1 MTEATQATQA
11 TGQWSYWRALRS
23 GRLGALLFGNLVSGV
38 GNGMILTALPLLTLQ
53 IRGHIP
59 AGLAIA
65 AAQASP
71 YVLACALA
79 LILGLTRLRLPPRV
93 VVIAD
98 SWLRAGMFI
107 LLGVLAVTGTLTFW
121 MLVAGLLLGS
131 VFQVAA
137 VSGRR
142 LLATG
147 MTEPAA
153 LFAVNGLLG
162 TSTSLATYV
171 IGPVVGGV
179 VAVAASPGAALIAD
193 GLTFVVMLAAVYF
206 AAPAR
211 PGRASDGAQSASPD
225 RAGDRAES
233 ASGWRIL
240 RRERAPAR
248 LFVVVFCFNLFY
260 MPVEVALPLLVRG
273 PWHGNGADLGLI
285 WAGFGAGAVIG
296 AIATALLRNVPRQPV
311 LVAIIAGW
319 GAVTILLALCPAV
332 IFAVAAFFLGGLI
345 YAPFTPVA
353 YTYVQSLLTP
363 DEQQPVVTLWSAGSL
378 LAGPLGLAVAGPLV
392 SGVGP
397 RAGLIVSALL
407 TVALTPFAGIGL
419 RRARHPAS

>member
-1 MTEATQATQA
+1 MHAVSEATEETR
-11 TGQWSYWRALRS
+11 QWSYWRALRS

-38 GNGMILTALPLLTLQ
+38 GNGMILAALPLLTLQ
-53 IRGHIP
+53 IRGRIP

-79 LILGLTRLRLPPRV
+79 LILGLTRLRIPPRA

-137 VSGRR
+137 ISGRR

-147 MTEPAA
+147 MTEPAG

-179 VAVAASPGAALIAD
+179 IAVAASPGAALIAD

-206 AAPAR
+206 ASPAR
-211 PGRASDGAQSASPD
+211 TSPARD
-225 RAGDRAES
+225 RAGS
-233 ASGWRIL
+233 VSGWHIL
-240 RRERAPAR
+240 RRHPAAAR

-273 PWHGNGADLGLI
+273 PWHGNGAGLGLI

-296 AIATALLRNVPRQPV
+296 AVGTALLRNARRQPV
-311 LVAIIAGW
+311 LVAIIAAWAG
-319 GAVTILLALCPAV
+319 VTILLALCPTV
-332 IFAVAAFFLGGLI
+332 TLAVAVFFLGGLV

-353 YTYVQSLLTP
+353 YTFVQSLLTP
-363 DEQQPVVTLWSAGSL
+363 GEQQPVVTLWSAGAL
-378 LAGPLGLAVAGPLV
+378 LAGPLGLGIAGPLV
-392 SGVGP
+392 SGVGA
-397 RAGLIVSALL
+397 RGGLVVSALL
-407 TVALTPFAGIGL
+407 TVALTPFASIGL
-419 RRARHPAS
+419 RQARH

>member
-1 MTEATQATQA
+1 MRAVSEPTEQTR
-11 TGQWSYWRALRS
+11 QWSYWRALRS

-38 GNGMILTALPLLTLQ
+38 GNGMILAALPLLTLQ
-53 IRGHIP
+53 IRGRIP

-79 LILGLTRLRLPPRV
+79 LILGLTRLRIPPRA

-121 MLVAGLLLGS
+121 ILVAGLLLGS

-137 VSGRR
+137 ISGRR

-179 VAVAASPGAALIAD
+179 IAVAASPGVALIAD

-206 AAPAR
+206 ASPAR
-211 PGRASDGAQSASPD
+211 ASPARD
-225 RAGDRAES
+225 RTGS
-233 ASGWRIL
+233 ASGWHIL
-240 RRERAPAR
+240 RRHPAAAR

-273 PWHGNGADLGLI
+273 PWHGNGAGLGLI

-296 AIATALLRNVPRQPV
+296 AVGTALLRNARRQPV
-311 LVAIIAGW
+311 LVAIIAAW
-319 GAVTILLALCPAV
+319 AAVTVLLALCPTV
-332 IFAVAAFFLGGLI
+332 TLAVAVFFLGGLV

-353 YTYVQSLLTP
+353 YTFVQSLLTP
-363 DEQQPVVTLWSAGSL
+363 DEQQPVVTLWSAGAL
-378 LAGPLGLAVAGPLV
+378 LAGPLGLGIAGPLV
-392 SGVGP
+392 SGIGA
-397 RAGLIVSALL
+397 RGGLIVSALL
-407 TVALTPFAGIGL
+407 TVGLTPFASIGL
-419 RRARHPAS
+419 RQAKPPDPLA

>member
-1 MTEATQATQA
+1 MRAVTEATEA

-38 GNGMILTALPLLTLQ
+38 GNGMIITALPLLTLQ
-53 IRGHIP
+53 IRGRIP

-65 AAQASP
+65 SAQASP

-79 LILGLTRLRLPPRV
+79 LILGLTRLRIPPRV

-107 LLGVLAVTGTLTFW
+107 LLGVLAVTGTLRFW

-137 VSGRR
+137 ISGRR

-206 AAPAR
+206 AAPV
-211 PGRASDGAQSASPD
+211 SASHARD
-225 RAGDRAES
+225 RAGT

-285 WAGFGAGAVIG
+285 WAGFGAGAVVG
-296 AIATALLRNVPRQPV
+296 AVATALLRNVPRQPV
-311 LVAIIAGW
+311 LVAIIAAW

-332 IFAVAAFFLGGLI
+332 IFAVAVFFLGGLV

-353 YTYVQSLLTP
+353 YTFVQSFLTP

-397 RAGLIVSALL
+397 RAGLVVSALL

-419 RRARHPAS
+419 RRIRRPAA